1 MVFLKLYV
9 ALLAKKM
16 SSIKLGSVK
25 SFVGLNISVISN
37 CTFFGVLSQIYL
49 FLMMIQSWKYGCSLY
64 VQFVRLFHAV
74 YWSCYSLFLLWNIH
88 TKGQYWNWLV
98 TIALIK
104 SSLKLSVA
112 RYVDMPYKANS
123 LLPAFLQVLLTCFS
137 KLRFAA
143 IKTP

>member
-74 YWSCYSLFLLWNIH
+74 Y
-88 TKGQYWNWLV
+88 
-98 TIALIK
+98 
-104 SSLKLSVA
+104 
-112 RYVDMPYKANS
+112 
-123 LLPAFLQVLLTCFS
+123 
-137 KLRFAA
+137 
-143 IKTP
+143 